1 MPIENS
7 IDNLAAAINALA
19 AAISGKAGATPTPA
33 VLAAH
38 SKELDA
44 AAQSVADGAA
54 QAKADGS
61 AKKSSAATK
70 PAATPPTAEVE
81 KAAAQEKKADSS
93 DGKPGST
100 IDFETQIRKPI
111 VAMAGGGRRDV
122 ALKILSSFGAAKA
135 SEIKP
140 EDYEAAVAAIVAA
153 G

>member
-19 AAISGKAGATPTPA
+19 AAISCKAGATPTPVTANA
-33 VLAAH
+33 VKLADK
-38 SKELDA
+38 S
-44 AAQSVADGAA
+44 AD
-54 QAKADGS
+54 KVEE
-61 AKKSSAATK
+61 KKSSAATK
-70 PAATPPTAEVE
+70 PAATQPTAEVE
-81 KAAAQEKKADSS
+81 KAAVPDKKADSS
-93 DGKPGST
+93 DVKPGSP

>member
-19 AAISGKAGATPTPA
+19 AAISGKAADLPLIHVTEKTRGATQA
-33 VLAAH
+33 
-38 SKELDA
+38 E
-44 AAQSVADGAA
+44 GAA
-54 QAKADGS
+54 DVKTDGS
-61 AKKSSAATK
+61 TKKSSAATK
-70 PAATPPTAEVE
+70 PATTQPTVEVE
-81 KAAAQEKKADSS
+81 KAAVQEKKADSS
-93 DGKPGST
+93 DVKPGSP

-122 ALKILSSFGAAKA
+122 ALKILSSFDAAKA

>member
-19 AAISGKAGATPTPA
+19 AAISGKAGATPTPVA
-33 VLAAH
+33 TNAAKLADTPRGTTQA
-38 SKELDA
+38 E
-44 AAQSVADGAA
+44 GAA
-54 QAKADGS
+54 DAKA
-61 AKKSSAATK
+61 A
-70 PAATPPTAEVE
+70 VRE
-81 KAAAQEKKADSS
+81 KRADSS
-93 DGKPGST
+93 DAKPGYP

-122 ALKILSSFGAAKA
+122 ALKILSSFGAAKV

>member
-1 MPIENS
+1 M
-7 IDNLAAAINALA
+7 
-19 AAISGKAGATPTPA
+19 
-33 VLAAH
+33 
-38 SKELDA
+38 
-44 AAQSVADGAA
+44 
-54 QAKADGS
+54 
-61 AKKSSAATK
+61 
-70 PAATPPTAEVE
+70 E
-81 KAAAQEKKADSS
+81 KATAQEKKADSS
-93 DGKPGST
+93 DVKPGSP